1 MLVYHMPGHL
11 KYKVISKL
19 IGSAGSQRSAGDF
32 EIDLCSDHKVFHTR
46 EKNLCR
52 DLCASSQEQPL
63 ELLLFCRVLF
73 LTESKGK
80 ESGCVHRICIEEK
93 NLLEKGI
100 YTITS
105 QTGIFFLRDG
115 GREGEGGRKKKKKIR
130 ERMRIHFD
138 STNVYTHIFLKLKFS
153 VLDNG
158 RPGLK
163 KILLIYLFF
172 FYAYGCLPK
181 CLYVR
186 HMPVALGGRKRVTDL
201 LPQEL

>member
-138 STNVYTHIFLKLKFS
+138 RTNVYTHTYF
-153 VLDNG
+153 
-158 RPGLK
+158 
-163 KILLIYLFF
+163 
-172 FYAYGCLPK
+172 
-181 CLYVR
+181 
-186 HMPVALGGRKRVTDL
+186 
-201 LPQEL
+201 

>member
-32 EIDLCSDHKVFHTR
+32 EIDLCSDHRVFHTR

-73 LTESKGK
+73 PTESKGK

-105 QTGIFFLRDG
+105 QTGIFF
-115 GREGEGGRKKKKKIR
+115 
-130 ERMRIHFD
+130 
-138 STNVYTHIFLKLKFS
+138 
-153 VLDNG
+153 
-158 RPGLK
+158 
-163 KILLIYLFF
+163 
-172 FYAYGCLPK
+172 
-181 CLYVR
+181 
-186 HMPVALGGRKRVTDL
+186 
-201 LPQEL
+201 

>member
-1 MLVYHMPGHL
+1 MPGHL

-32 EIDLCSDHKVFHTR
+32 EIDLCSDHRVFHTR

-73 LTESKGK
+73 PTESKGK

-105 QTGIFFLRDG
+105 QTGIFFFKGWRKG
-115 GREGEGGRKKKKKIR
+115 GRRR
-130 ERMRIHFD
+130 EEEKEKNKGKNENTF
-138 STNVYTHIFLKLKFS
+138 
-153 VLDNG
+153 
-158 RPGLK
+158 
-163 KILLIYLFF
+163 
-172 FYAYGCLPK
+172 
-181 CLYVR
+181 
-186 HMPVALGGRKRVTDL
+186 
-201 LPQEL
+201 